1 MLTPDKLD
9 YMLDS
14 MKIQKELEEGIII
27 DIARRIAATGYVTE
41 TADWQAERAMQA
53 GLLREEIIKR
63 VAIESGRGE
72 KEIRA
77 LFSQSKSLIFDSSD
91 SPTKGMDHVWNAAL
105 KKTCTTARNLTK
117 TIAVTSQ
124 KTYLEA
130 VDLAH
135 MEIMSGAFTYDE
147 AITKAVKRA
156 AEDGCVVRYPSG
168 KTTSVE
174 AAVRRAV
181 LTGINQTSGKLCE
194 MRCEEM
200 GCDLVEVSAH
210 YGARPSHAEWQG
222 GVYSRSGKH
231 PEYESLV
238 DATGY
243 GTGEG
248 LMGWN
253 CNHSMA
259 PFFEGLSKRN
269 YTDEQL
275 RDMREH
281 TVEYNGKTMTDYE
294 ASQLQRSME
303 RKIRQSRNRLTAL
316 DELGKVTPSLEQKNA
331 FAAESVRLKA
341 QEGKLKDFCRQTG
354 RRTDTV
360 RTRTAGWNRSTSQKA
375 VWANK
380 KAYSNMAKEG
390 NIAWPSRGKH
400 ISKEQ
405 YKELREYAFGK
416 GIVLKGFK
424 KSDVDVILAKELID
438 DAEKMLKKYPRLQQS
453 GIFTMELKNMHSED
467 FAYTVLGMNKLSLNI
482 NAVRDKSA
490 FMREYNKLMNE
501 GFFVRDTD
509 YHSVIF
515 HEFGHLVGAN
525 YGIDG
530 LELMKKVLNTDSNAE
545 VLAFCR
551 DNLSEYSAK
560 YDNGI
565 EIISE
570 IFSAHEG
577 GRTDD
582 FILTFMRESGILK

>member
-1 MLTPDKLD
+1 
-9 YMLDS
+9 
-14 MKIQKELEEGIII
+14 
-27 DIARRIAATGYVTE
+27 
-41 TADWQAERAMQA
+41 
-53 GLLREEIIKR
+53 
-63 VAIESGRGE
+63 
-72 KEIRA
+72 
-77 LFSQSKSLIFDSSD
+77 
-91 SPTKGMDHVWNAAL
+91 
-105 KKTCTTARNLTK
+105 
-117 TIAVTSQ
+117 
-124 KTYLEA
+124 
-130 VDLAH
+130 
-135 MEIMSGAFTYDE
+135 
-147 AITKAVKRA
+147 
-156 AEDGCVVRYPSG
+156 
-168 KTTSVE
+168 
-174 AAVRRAV
+174 
-181 LTGINQTSGKLCE
+181 
-194 MRCEEM
+194 
-200 GCDLVEVSAH
+200 
-210 YGARPSHAEWQG
+210 
-222 GVYSRSGKH
+222 
-231 PEYESLV
+231 
-238 DATGY
+238 
-243 GTGEG
+243 
-248 LMGWN
+248 
-253 CNHSMA
+253 
-259 PFFEGLSKRN
+259 
-269 YTDEQL
+269 
-275 RDMREH
+275 
-281 TVEYNGKTMTDYE
+281 
-294 ASQLQRSME
+294 
-303 RKIRQSRNRLTAL
+303 
-316 DELGKVTPSLEQKNA
+316 
-331 FAAESVRLKA
+331 
-341 QEGKLKDFCRQTG
+341 
-354 RRTDTV
+354 
-360 RTRTAGWNRSTSQKA
+360 
-375 VWANK
+375 
-380 KAYSNMAKEG
+380 MAKEG
-390 NIAWPSRGKH
+390 HIAWPPRGKN
-400 ISKEQ
+400 ISGEQ